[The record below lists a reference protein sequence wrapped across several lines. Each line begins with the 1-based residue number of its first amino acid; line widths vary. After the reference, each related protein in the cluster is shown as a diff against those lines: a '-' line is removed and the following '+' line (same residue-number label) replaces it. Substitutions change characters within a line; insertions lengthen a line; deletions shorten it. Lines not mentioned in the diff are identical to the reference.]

1 MLESYFE
8 SDMTKLINEIFQT
21 VTDSCILKLK
31 FFSHKHF
38 TIQPEIHFFFNSGL
52 QIVSEFDPTNSMS
65 SR

>member
-1 MLESYFE
+1 
-8 SDMTKLINEIFQT
+8 MTKLINEIFQT

-38 TIQPEIHFFFNSGL
+38 TIQPEIFFLNSSL